1 MNFDMQKSM
10 TITLDETVYDGLM
23 NVIGSDKV
31 SGFIENIAC
40 PYVIKD
46 SLTEGYKAMAADAAR
61 EKDADEWTNALIGDV
76 AEEAW

>member
-1 MNFDMQKSM
+1 MQKTV

-23 NVIGSDKV
+23 NVIGRDKV
-31 SGFIENIAC
+31 SGFIENIAR

-46 SLTEGYKAMAADAAR
+46 SLTEGYWAMAVDAAR

-76 AEEAW
+76 ADEAW

>member
-1 MNFDMQKSM
+1 M

-31 SGFIENIAC
+31 SGFIENIAR

-76 AEEAW
+76 ADEAWCSLVGKL